1 MSDSEPEIEAL
12 FARFVEEHVLH
23 GRVLAAADLC
33 GGRAHLIEPLDRLID
48 RYRSITF
55 ALDGGAGRDEPAA
68 PTGDALP
75 TFEGF
80 QTIERLGGGGMG
92 EVFKLRDLTLNRIVA
107 GKVIRRDPAAPA
119 SIGEFLREAR
129 SMALFADRRIVRI
142 FEFRPDADPP
152 VIIMEHVDGFELGRI
167 GPSLEF
173 AQRARVLVDIC
184 GALEHAHALGLQH
197 RDLKPSNIMVDAQL
211 APRIL
216 DFGLS
221 SGHPFRGHLKGTLY
235 YAAPEQLD
243 PSKPIDRR
251 TDVYALGVVLYELL
265 CGRPPYA
272 GANDEAVIAAI
283 REGQPK
289 LPVELDPRVPEPL
302 QAIALKAMERDPA
315 ERYQTALDLG
325 ADLQR
330 YLDGRAVQARPS
342 VYASTLGIRVAPHLQ
357 QVGEWLRL
365 RLIYPHEAERLRSAY
380 RALDARDDD
389 WIVESRALSYSQIA
403 LYLGAFLLVCG
414 SLFYFAAHRWYDAV
428 RGVARPLL
436 VLGLP
441 FAGLNAAARHLYRR
455 DHKAV
460 AVAFFL
466 AAVGLLPLLLIILF
480 HETGLLVVAPDT
492 PGQLFQD
499 GSISNRQLQVTTVI
513 ACLWCGMLAFQ
524 TRTAALSTV
533 CAVLVFFCGLS
544 VLADFGLRSWLED
557 GRWDLLALHA
567 IPLVAVYAGLGAYTE
582 REKRP
587 WFARPAYVAGAL
599 LLITALELLALNGR
613 TFHYLGFSL
622 QSMQSAE
629 VSDRLLID
637 TLAAMT
643 LNGIGFYA
651 LASALDRHGTELQ
664 ATAARLLFTLSP
676 FAVLQPLG
684 YLVRTAEYSLRYDW
698 IYLGLALL
706 IALLSQT
713 RQRRAFYYAGVM
725 NTGAALYLI
734 ANHRDWFERPL
745 WAVAVIVAGLIVLG
759 AGFVLDCRERERR
772 GSRASENPS
781 HKPKP
786 R

>member
-1 MSDSEPEIEAL
+1 MSDQASDLEPL

-23 GRVLAAADLC
+23 GRVLSAADLC
-33 GGRAHLIEPLDRLID
+33 GSRADLIAPLDRLIA
-48 RYRSITF
+48 RYRSITS
-55 ALDGGAGRDEPAA
+55 ALEGGGSEPDR
-68 PTGDALP
+68 PESTPNALP
-75 TFEGF
+75 AFDGF
-80 QTIERLGGGGMG
+80 QTIERLGAGGMG
-92 EVFKLRDLTLNRIVA
+92 EVFKLRDLTLDRIVA
-107 GKVIRRDPAAPA
+107 GKVIRRDPGAPA
-119 SIGEFLREAR
+119 TVDGFLREAR

-142 FEFRPDADPP
+142 FEFRPDANPP
-152 VIIMEHVDGFELGRI
+152 VIIMEHVEGFELGRI

-173 AQRARVLVDIC
+173 SQRARVIIEVC

-221 SGHPFRGHLKGTLY
+221 SGHPYRGHLKGTLHY
-235 YAAPEQLD
+235 VAPEQLD
-243 PSKPIDRR
+243 PSQPIDRR

-272 GANDEAVIAAI
+272 DSTDEVVIRAI

-289 LPVELDPRVPEPL
+289 LPVEIDPRVPEPL
-302 QAIALKAMERDPA
+302 QAVALKAMEPDPRQ
-315 ERYQTALDLG
+315 RYQSALDLA

-330 YLDGRAVQARPS
+330 YLDGRPVLARPS
-342 VYASTLGIRVAPHLQ
+342 VYASTLGVRVAPHLQ

-380 RALDARDDD
+380 RALDAREDD

-441 FAGLNAAARHLYRR
+441 FAGLNAAAHLLYRR

-466 AAVGLLPLLLIILF
+466 AAVGLLPLLLVILF
-480 HETGLLVVAPDT
+480 HETGLFVVAPGT
-492 PGQLFQD
+492 PGQFFED
-499 GSISNRQLQVTTVI
+499 GSISNRQLQVTTLV
-513 ACLWCGMLAFQ
+513 ACLWCGVLALR

-533 CAVLVFFCGLS
+533 CAVLIFSFGLA
-544 VLADFGLRSWLED
+544 VLTDLGLRSWLED
-557 GRWDLLALHA
+557 GRWDLLALNA
-567 IPLVAVYAGLGAYTE
+567 FPLVVVYAGLGTLAE
-582 REKRP
+582 RGQRP

-599 LLITALELLALNGR
+599 LLIAVLELLALDGR
-613 TFHYLGFSL
+613 AFHYLGISL
-622 QSMQSAE
+622 QSMQAPG
-629 VSDRLLID
+629 VTNRVLID

-643 LNGIGFYA
+643 LNGVGFYA

-676 FAVLQPLG
+676 FAILQPLG
-684 YLVRTAEYSLRYDW
+684 YLVRTAEYSPRFDW
-698 IYLGLALL
+698 IYLALALT
-706 IALLSQT
+706 IALASQT
-713 RQRRAFYYAGVM
+713 RQRRAFYYAGVL
-725 NTGAALYLI
+725 NTGGALYLI
-734 ANHRDWFERPL
+734 ADHRAWFDRPL
-745 WAVAVIVAGLIVLG
+745 WAVAVIVSGLAALG
-759 AGFVLDCRERERR
+759 VGFVLDRRERR
-772 GSRASENPS
+772 RGRNDS
-781 HKPKP
+781 
-786 R
+786 

>member
-1 MSDSEPEIEAL
+1 MSDSDPEIEAL
-12 FARFVEEHVLH
+12 FARFVEQHVIH

-48 RYRSITF
+48 RYRSITR
-55 ALDGGAGRDEPAA
+55 ALDGGAEGDERTA

-75 TFEGF
+75 EFEGF

-221 SGHPFRGHLKGTLY
+221 SGHPFRGHLKGTLH

-243 PSKPIDRR
+243 PSLPIDRR
-251 TDVYALGVVLYELL
+251 TDIYALGVVLYELL

-272 GANDEAVIAAI
+272 GASEEAVIAAI
-283 REGQPK
+283 REGQPR
-289 LPVELDPRVPEPL
+289 LPVEIDPRVPEPL

-315 ERYQTALDLG
+315 DRYPSALDLG

-342 VYASTLGIRVAPHLQ
+342 VYASTLGIRVAPHLE

-441 FAGLNAAARHLYRR
+441 FAGLNAAAYHLYRR

-492 PGQLFQD
+492 PGQLLQD

-533 CAVLVFFCGLS
+533 CALLVFFCGLS

-557 GRWDLLALHA
+557 GRWDLLALHT

-613 TFHYLGFSL
+613 TFHYFGFSL
-622 QSMQSAE
+622 QSMQSAA
-629 VSDRLLID
+629 VSDKLLID

-676 FAVLQPLG
+676 FAILQPLG

-706 IALLSQT
+706 VALLSQT

-745 WAVAVIVAGLIVLG
+745 WAVAVIVSGLMALG
-759 AGFVLDCRERERR
+759 VGFILDRRERR
-772 GSRASENPS
+772 RGRGDS
-781 HKPKP
+781 
-786 R
+786 

>member
-1 MSDSEPEIEAL
+1 MSDSDPEIEAL
-12 FARFVEEHVLH
+12 FARFVEEHVIH
-23 GRVLAAADLC
+23 GRILAAADLC

-55 ALDGGAGRDEPAA
+55 ALDGGAGSDERIATA
-68 PTGDALP
+68 GDALP
-75 TFEGF
+75 EFEGF

-119 SIGEFLREAR
+119 SIAEFLREAR

-243 PSKPIDRR
+243 PSQPIDRR

-283 REGQPK
+283 RGGQPK

-315 ERYQTALDLG
+315 ERYQSALDLG

-403 LYLGAFLLVCG
+403 LYLGAFFLVCG

-513 ACLWCGMLAFQ
+513 ACFWCGMLAFE

-533 CAVLVFFCGLS
+533 CAVLVFCCGLS

-557 GRWDLLALHA
+557 GRWDLLALHT

-622 QSMQSAE
+622 QSMQSAD
-629 VSDRLLID
+629 VSDPLLID

-676 FAVLQPLG
+676 FAILQPLG

-745 WAVAVIVAGLIVLG
+745 WAIAVIVSGLIVLG
-759 AGFVLDCRERERR
+759 AGFLLDRRERERR
-772 GSRASENPS
+772 GSRAA
-781 HKPKP
+781 
-786 R
+786 

>member
-1 MSDSEPEIEAL
+1 MSDLAPELEPL
-12 FARFVEEHVLH
+12 FARYVEEHVLH
-23 GRVLAAADLC
+23 GRVLRAEELCGPRADLI
-33 GGRAHLIEPLDRLID
+33 APLQKLIE
-48 RYRSITF
+48 RYQSITV
-55 ALDGGAGRDEPAA
+55 ALDGGPSGPEDFQTGAGPAR
-68 PTGDALP
+68 ALP
-75 TFEGF
+75 EFEGF
-80 QTIERLGGGGMG
+80 QTIERLGAGGMG

-107 GKVIRRDPAAPA
+107 GKVIRRDPGAPA
-119 SIGEFLREAR
+119 GIGEFLREAR
-129 SMALFADRRIVRI
+129 SMALFADPRIVRI
-142 FEFRPDADPP
+142 LEFRPDADPP

-173 AQRARVLVDIC
+173 AQRARVLIDIC
-184 GALEHAHALGLQH
+184 GALEHAHTLGVQH

-221 SGHPFRGHLKGTLY
+221 SGHPYRGHLKGTLTY
-235 YAAPEQLD
+235 VAPEQLD
-243 PSKPIDRR
+243 PSQPIDRR

-265 CGRPPYA
+265 CGRPPFAAPTDA
-272 GANDEAVIAAI
+272 GLIAAI
-283 REGQPK
+283 REGQPR
-289 LPVELDPRVPEPL
+289 LPVEIDPRVPEPL

-315 ERYQTALDLG
+315 LRYQSALELG

-330 YLDGRAVQARPS
+330 YLDGRSVLARPS
-342 VYASTLGIRVAPHLQ
+342 AYASTLGMRIAPHVQ

-380 RALDARDDD
+380 RALDAREDD
-389 WIVESRALSYSQIA
+389 WIVESRALSYPQIA

-428 RGVARPLL
+428 RGIARPLL

-441 FAGLNAAARHLYRR
+441 FAGLNAAAHHLYRR

-480 HETGLLVVAPDT
+480 HETGLLVVPPET
-492 PGQLFQD
+492 PGQLFLD
-499 GSISNRQLQVTTVI
+499 GSISNRQLQVTTLI
-513 ACLWCGMLAFQ
+513 ACLWCGALALR

-533 CAVLVFFCGLS
+533 CAVLVFFFGLS
-544 VLADFGLRSWLED
+544 VLSDLGLRSWLRD
-557 GRWDLLALHA
+557 HRWDLLALNTLP
-567 IPLVAVYAGLGAYTE
+567 IVVVYAGFGALSE
-582 REKRP
+582 RNERP
-587 WFARPAYVAGAL
+587 WFAKPAYVAAAL
-599 LLITALELLALNGR
+599 LLIAVLELLALNGR

-622 QSMQSAE
+622 QSMQSPA

-676 FAVLQPLG
+676 FAILQPLG
-684 YLVRTAEYSLRYDW
+684 YLVRTGEYSLRYDW
-698 IYLGLALL
+698 IYLALALA
-706 IALLSQT
+706 IALVSQT
-713 RQRRAFYYAGVM
+713 RQRRAFYYAGVL
-725 NTGAALYLI
+725 NTGGALYLI
-734 ANHRDWFERPL
+734 ADHRRWFEQPL
-745 WAVAVIVAGLIVLG
+745 WAMAVIVTGLLVL
-759 AGFVLDCRERERR
+759 ATGFLLDRVERQRR
-772 GSRASENPS
+772 GRRPA
-781 HKPKP
+781 
-786 R
+786 

>member
-1 MSDSEPEIEAL
+1 MSDSDPEIEAL
-12 FARFVEEHVLH
+12 FARFVEEHVIH
-23 GRVLAAADLC
+23 GRVLAAADMC
-33 GGRAHLIEPLDRLID
+33 GDRAHLIEPLDRLID

-55 ALDGGAGRDEPAA
+55 ALDGGGADEQTAR
-68 PTGDALP
+68 TGDALP
-75 TFEGF
+75 EFEGF

-107 GKVIRRDPAAPA
+107 AKVIRRDPAAPA

-221 SGHPFRGHLKGTLY
+221 SGHPFRGHLKGTLH

-243 PSKPIDRR
+243 PSQPIDRR

-272 GANDEAVIAAI
+272 GANAEAVIAAI

-315 ERYQTALDLG
+315 ERYQSALDLG

-357 QVGEWLRL
+357 HVGEWLRL

-380 RALDARDDD
+380 RALDAPDDD

-441 FAGLNAAARHLYRR
+441 FAGLNAAARHLYKR

-466 AAVGLLPLLLIILF
+466 AAVGLLPLMLIILF

-492 PGQLFQD
+492 PGQLLQD

-513 ACLWCGMLAFQ
+513 ASLWCGMLAFE

-544 VLADFGLRSWLED
+544 VLADFGLRLWLED

-613 TFHYLGFSL
+613 TFHHLGFSL
-622 QSMQSAE
+622 QSMQSDG

-651 LASALDRHGTELQ
+651 LASSLDRHGTELQ

-676 FAVLQPLG
+676 FAILQPLG

-725 NTGAALYLI
+725 NTGAALFLI

-745 WAVAVIVAGLIVLG
+745 WAIAVIVAGLIVLA
-759 AGFVLDCRERERR
+759 AGFVLDRRERERR
-772 GSRASENPS
+772 DGRAG
-781 HKPKP
+781 
-786 R
+786 